1 MSDKEERKISLE
13 KRRQMLANLEKA
25 RAARAKNVAAK
36 KDNIIIDEKTEEKEE
51 KEPVEDID
59 EETPDSKLAPPE
71 IKHQC
76 LCGRKYV
83 RKDGLFR
90 HQQKCEVWLEERAED
105 AEQEEEIAEIK
116 AEREAAEK
124 KPVKKKRAKKVKVVV
139 KEPEPE
145 SEESESEEEEV
156 KPKPK
161 PKPIPM
167 PAPPKKKNIVPS
179 AEPKYHNGQEPLQKY
194 TMAEWRAI
202 HEKQQRDRYEAESR
216 RKFEEQ
222 EDRINR
228 LKKAM
233 MSGGI

>member
-25 RAARAKNVAAK
+25 RATRAKNLAAK
-36 KDNIIIDEKTEEKEE
+36 KDNIIIDEKKEE
-51 KEPVEDID
+51 KKEEKEDID

-124 KPVKKKRAKKVKVVV
+124 KAAPKKKRAKKVKVVV

-145 SEESESEEEEV
+145 ESESEEEEEV
-156 KPKPK
+156 KPKP
-161 PKPIPM
+161 IPE

-179 AEPKYHNGQEPLQKY
+179 AEPKYHSGQEPLEKY
-194 TMAEWRAI
+194 TMEEWRI
-202 HEKQQRDRYEAESR
+202 KHEQEKLARYEQESR
-216 RKFEEQ
+216 KKFEEQ

-233 MSGGI
+233 MAGGI

>member
-36 KDNIIIDEKTEEKEE
+36 KDNIIIDEKKEE
-51 KEPVEDID
+51 KKEEKEDID

-90 HQQKCEVWLEERAED
+90 HQQKCEVWLEERAEE

-124 KPVKKKRAKKVKVVV
+124 KPVKKKRAKKVKMVV

-145 SEESESEEEEV
+145 PEESESEEEEEV

-161 PKPIPM
+161 PIPE

-179 AEPKYHNGQEPLQKY
+179 AEPKYHNGQEPLEKY
-194 TMAEWRAI
+194 TMEEWRI
-202 HEKQQRDRYEAESR
+202 KHEQDKLARYEAESR
-216 RKFEEQ
+216 KKFEEQ

-233 MSGGI
+233 MAGGI

>member
-25 RAARAKNVAAK
+25 RATRAKNLAAK
-36 KDNIIIDEKTEEKEE
+36 KENVIIDEKKEEE

-59 EETPDSKLAPPE
+59 EETPDSKVAPPE

-90 HQQKCEVWLEERAED
+90 HQEKCKVWLEERAED

-124 KPVKKKRAKKVKVVV
+124 KPVKKKRAKKVKMVV
-139 KEPEPE
+139 KEPEPEPE
-145 SEESESEEEEV
+145 SEESEEEEEV
-156 KPKPK
+156 KPKP
-161 PKPIPM
+161 IPE
-167 PAPPKKKNIVPS
+167 PEPPKKRNIVPS
-179 AEPKYHNGQEPLQKY
+179 AEPKYHSGQEPLEKF
-194 TMAEWRAI
+194 TMAEWKAL

-228 LKKAM
+228 LKRAM

>member
-36 KDNIIIDEKTEEKEE
+36 KDNIIIDEKKEE
-51 KEPVEDID
+51 KKEEKEDID

-90 HQQKCEVWLEERAED
+90 HQQKCEVWLEERAEE

-124 KPVKKKRAKKVKVVV
+124 KAAPKKKRAKKVKVVV

-145 SEESESEEEEV
+145 ESESEEEEEV
-156 KPKPK
+156 KPKP
-161 PKPIPM
+161 IPE

-179 AEPKYHNGQEPLQKY
+179 AEPKYHSGQEPLEKY
-194 TMAEWRAI
+194 TMAEWKAL

-228 LKKAM
+228 LKQGM
-233 MSGGI
+233 MAGGI

>member
-25 RAARAKNVAAK
+25 RATRAKNLAAK
-36 KDNIIIDEKTEEKEE
+36 KDNIIIDEKKEEKEE
-51 KEPVEDID
+51 KEPVVDID

-90 HQQKCEVWLEERAED
+90 HQQKCEVWLEERAEE

-124 KPVKKKRAKKVKVVV
+124 KAAPKKKRAKKVKVVV

-145 SEESESEEEEV
+145 ESESEEEEEV
-156 KPKPK
+156 KPKP
-161 PKPIPM
+161 IPE

-179 AEPKYHNGQEPLQKY
+179 AEPKYHSGQEPLEKY
-194 TMAEWRAI
+194 TMAEWKAL

-222 EDRINR
+222 EDRISR

-233 MSGGI
+233 MAGGI

>member
-25 RAARAKNVAAK
+25 RATRAKNVAAK
-36 KDNIIIDEKTEEKEE
+36 KENVVIDEKKEEE

-59 EETPDSKLAPPE
+59 EETPDSKVAPPE

-145 SEESESEEEEV
+145 ESESEEEEEV
-156 KPKPK
+156 K

-194 TMAEWRAI
+194 TMAEWKAL

-228 LKKAM
+228 LKRAM

>member
-25 RAARAKNVAAK
+25 RATRAKNLAAK
-36 KDNIIIDEKTEEKEE
+36 KDNIIIDEKKEEKGE
-51 KEPVEDID
+51 KEPVADID

-90 HQQKCEVWLEERAED
+90 HQEKCKVWLEERAED

-124 KPVKKKRAKKVKVVV
+124 KPVKKKRAKKVKIVV

-145 SEESESEEEEV
+145 ESESEEEKEV
-156 KPKPK
+156 KPKP
-161 PKPIPM
+161 IPE

-179 AEPKYHNGQEPLQKY
+179 AEPKYHNGQEPLEKY
-194 TMAEWRAI
+194 TMEEWRI
-202 HEKQQRDRYEAESR
+202 KHEQDKLARYEAESR
-216 RKFEEQ
+216 KKFEEQ
-222 EDRINR
+222 EDRISR

-233 MSGGI
+233 MAGGI

>member
-194 TMAEWRAI
+194 TMLEWKAI

>member
-36 KDNIIIDEKTEEKEE
+36 KDNIIIDEKKEE
-51 KEPVEDID
+51 KKEEKEDID

-124 KPVKKKRAKKVKVVV
+124 KAAPKKKRAKKVKVVV

-145 SEESESEEEEV
+145 ESESEEEEEV
-156 KPKPK
+156 KPKP
-161 PKPIPM
+161 IPE

-179 AEPKYHNGQEPLQKY
+179 AEPKYHSGQEPLEKY
-194 TMAEWRAI
+194 TMAEWKAL

-228 LKKAM
+228 LKQGM
-233 MSGGI
+233 MAGGI

>member
-25 RAARAKNVAAK
+25 RATRAKNLAAK
-36 KDNIIIDEKTEEKEE
+36 KENVVIDEKKEEE

-90 HQQKCEVWLEERAED
+90 HQEKCKVWLEERAED

-124 KPVKKKRAKKVKVVV
+124 KPVKKKRAKKVKMVV
-139 KEPEPE
+139 KEPEPEPE
-145 SEESESEEEEV
+145 SEESEEEEEV
-156 KPKPK
+156 KPKP
-161 PKPIPM
+161 IPE
-167 PAPPKKKNIVPS
+167 PEPPKKRNIVPS
-179 AEPKYHNGQEPLQKY
+179 AEPKYHSGQEPLEKF
-194 TMAEWRAI
+194 TMAEWKAL

-228 LKKAM
+228 LKRAM

>member
-25 RAARAKNVAAK
+25 RATRAKNLAAK
-36 KDNIIIDEKTEEKEE
+36 KDNIIIDEKKEE
-51 KEPVEDID
+51 KKEEKEDID

-90 HQQKCEVWLEERAED
+90 HQQKCEVWLEERAEE

-124 KPVKKKRAKKVKVVV
+124 KAAPKKKRAKKVKVVV

-145 SEESESEEEEV
+145 ESESEEEEEV
-156 KPKPK
+156 KPKP
-161 PKPIPM
+161 IPE

-179 AEPKYHNGQEPLQKY
+179 AEPKYHNGQEPLEKY
-194 TMAEWRAI
+194 TMEEWRI
-202 HEKQQRDRYEAESR
+202 KHEQEKLARYEAESR
-216 RKFEEQ
+216 KKFEEQ

-233 MSGGI
+233 MAGGI

>member
-25 RAARAKNVAAK
+25 RATRAKNLAAK
-36 KDNIIIDEKTEEKEE
+36 KENVVIDEKKEDKKEDKKEE
-51 KEPVEDID
+51 KEDID

-90 HQQKCEVWLEERAED
+90 HQEKCKVWLEERAED

-124 KPVKKKRAKKVKVVV
+124 KAEPKKKRAKKVKMVV

-145 SEESESEEEEV
+145 ESENEEEKEV
-156 KPKPK
+156 KPKP
-161 PKPIPM
+161 IPES
-167 PAPPKKKNIVPS
+167 APPKKKNIVPS
-179 AEPKYHNGQEPLQKY
+179 AEPKYHNGQEPLEKY
-194 TMAEWRAI
+194 TMEEWRI
-202 HEKQQRDRYEAESR
+202 KHEQDKLARYEQESR
-216 RKFEEQ
+216 KKFEEQ

-233 MSGGI
+233 MAGGI

>member
-25 RAARAKNVAAK
+25 RATRAKNLAAK
-36 KDNIIIDEKTEEKEE
+36 KDNIIIDEKKEE
-51 KEPVEDID
+51 KKEEKEDID

-83 RKDGLFR
+83 RRDGLFR
-90 HQQKCEVWLEERAED
+90 HQQKCEVWLEERAEE

-124 KPVKKKRAKKVKVVV
+124 KPVKKKRAKKVKMVV

-145 SEESESEEEEV
+145 PEESESEEEEEV

-161 PKPIPM
+161 PIPE

-179 AEPKYHNGQEPLQKY
+179 AEPKYHNGQEPLEKY
-194 TMAEWRAI
+194 TMEEWRI
-202 HEKQQRDRYEAESR
+202 KHEQDKLARYEAESR
-216 RKFEEQ
+216 KKFEEQ
-222 EDRINR
+222 EDRISR

-233 MSGGI
+233 MAGGI

>member
-25 RAARAKNVAAK
+25 RATRAKNLAEK
-36 KDNIIIDEKTEEKEE
+36 KDNIIIDEKKEE
-51 KEPVEDID
+51 KKEEKEDID

-83 RKDGLFR
+83 RRDGLFR

-145 SEESESEEEEV
+145 ESESEEEEEV
-156 KPKPK
+156 KPKP
-161 PKPIPM
+161 IPE

-179 AEPKYHNGQEPLQKY
+179 AEPKYHNGQEPLEKY
-194 TMAEWRAI
+194 TMEEWKAI

-222 EDRINR
+222 EDRISR

-233 MSGGI
+233 MAGGI

>member
-25 RAARAKNVAAK
+25 RATRAKNLAAK
-36 KDNIIIDEKTEEKEE
+36 KDNIIIDEKKEEKEE
-51 KEPVEDID
+51 KEPVVDID

-90 HQQKCEVWLEERAED
+90 HQQKCEVWLEQRAEE

-124 KPVKKKRAKKVKVVV
+124 KAAPKKKRAKKVKMVV

-145 SEESESEEEEV
+145 ESESEEEEEEV

-161 PKPIPM
+161 PIPE

-179 AEPKYHNGQEPLQKY
+179 AEPKYHNGQEPLEKY
-194 TMAEWRAI
+194 TMEEWRI
-202 HEKQQRDRYEAESR
+202 KHEQDKLARYEAESR
-216 RKFEEQ
+216 KKFEEQ

-233 MSGGI
+233 MAGGI

>member
-25 RAARAKNVAAK
+25 RATRAKNLAAK
-36 KDNIIIDEKTEEKEE
+36 KENVVIDEKKEDKKEE
-51 KEPVEDID
+51 KKEEKEDID

-90 HQQKCEVWLEERAED
+90 HQEKCKVWLEERAED

-124 KPVKKKRAKKVKVVV
+124 KAEPKKKRAKKVKIVV

-145 SEESESEEEEV
+145 ESESEEEKEV
-156 KPKPK
+156 KPKP
-161 PKPIPM
+161 IPE

-179 AEPKYHNGQEPLQKY
+179 AEPKYHNGQEPLEKY
-194 TMAEWRAI
+194 TMEEWRI
-202 HEKQQRDRYEAESR
+202 KHEQDKLARYEAESR
-216 RKFEEQ
+216 KKFEEQ
-222 EDRINR
+222 EDRISR

-233 MSGGI
+233 MAGGI

>member
-36 KDNIIIDEKTEEKEE
+36 KDNIIIDEKKEE
-51 KEPVEDID
+51 KKEEKEDID

-90 HQQKCEVWLEERAED
+90 HQQKCEVWLEERAEE

-124 KPVKKKRAKKVKVVV
+124 KAAPKKKRAKKVKVVV

-145 SEESESEEEEV
+145 ESESEEEEEV
-156 KPKPK
+156 KPKP
-161 PKPIPM
+161 IPE

-179 AEPKYHNGQEPLQKY
+179 AEPKYHSGQEPLEKY
-194 TMAEWRAI
+194 TMAEWKAL

-233 MSGGI
+233 MAGGI

>member
-25 RAARAKNVAAK
+25 RATRAKNLAAK
-36 KDNIIIDEKTEEKEE
+36 KDNIIIDEKKEDKKEE
-51 KEPVEDID
+51 KEPVGDID

-90 HQQKCEVWLEERAED
+90 HQEKCKVWLEERAED

-124 KPVKKKRAKKVKVVV
+124 KAAPKKKRAKKVKVVV

-145 SEESESEEEEV
+145 ESESEEEEEV
-156 KPKPK
+156 KPKP
-161 PKPIPM
+161 IPE

-179 AEPKYHNGQEPLQKY
+179 AEPKYHSGQEPLEKY
-194 TMAEWRAI
+194 TMEEWRI
-202 HEKQQRDRYEAESR
+202 KHEQEKLARYEQESR
-216 RKFEEQ
+216 KKFEEQ

-233 MSGGI
+233 MAGGI

>member
-36 KDNIIIDEKTEEKEE
+36 KDNIIIDEKKEEKGE
-51 KEPVEDID
+51 KEPVVDID

-124 KPVKKKRAKKVKVVV
+124 KAAPKKKRAKKVKVVV

-145 SEESESEEEEV
+145 ESESEEEEEV
-156 KPKPK
+156 KPKP
-161 PKPIPM
+161 IPE

-179 AEPKYHNGQEPLQKY
+179 AEPKYHSGQEPLEKY
-194 TMAEWRAI
+194 TMAEWKAL

-228 LKKAM
+228 LKQGM
-233 MSGGI
+233 MAGGI

>member
-36 KDNIIIDEKTEEKEE
+36 KDNIIIDEKKEEKGE
-51 KEPVEDID
+51 KEPVVDID

-124 KPVKKKRAKKVKVVV
+124 KAAPKKKRAKKVKVVV

-145 SEESESEEEEV
+145 ESESEEEEEV
-156 KPKPK
+156 KPKP
-161 PKPIPM
+161 IPE

-179 AEPKYHNGQEPLQKY
+179 AEPKYHSGQEPLEKY
-194 TMAEWRAI
+194 TMSEWKAL

-228 LKKAM
+228 LKQGM
-233 MSGGI
+233 MAGGI

>member
-36 KDNIIIDEKTEEKEE
+36 KDNIIIDEKKEEKEE
-51 KEPVEDID
+51 KEPVVDID

-124 KPVKKKRAKKVKVVV
+124 KAAPKKKRAKKVKMVV
-139 KEPEPE
+139 KEPEP
-145 SEESESEEEEV
+145 EESESEEEEEV
-156 KPKPK
+156 K
-161 PKPIPM
+161 PKPIPE

-179 AEPKYHNGQEPLQKY
+179 AEPKYHNGQEPLEKY
-194 TMAEWRAI
+194 TMAEWKAL

-233 MSGGI
+233 MAGGI

>member
-36 KDNIIIDEKTEEKEE
+36 KDNIIIDEKKEE
-51 KEPVEDID
+51 KKEEKEDID

-90 HQQKCEVWLEERAED
+90 HQQKCEVWLEERAEE

-145 SEESESEEEEV
+145 ESESEEEEEV

-161 PKPIPM
+161 PIPE

-179 AEPKYHNGQEPLQKY
+179 AEPKYHNGQEPLEKY
-194 TMAEWRAI
+194 TMEEWRI
-202 HEKQQRDRYEAESR
+202 KHEQDKLARYEAESR
-216 RKFEEQ
+216 KKFEEQ

-233 MSGGI
+233 MAGGI

>member
-25 RAARAKNVAAK
+25 RATRAKNLAAK
-36 KDNIIIDEKTEEKEE
+36 KDNIIIDEKKEEKKEE
-51 KEPVEDID
+51 KEPVGDID

-124 KPVKKKRAKKVKVVV
+124 KAVSKKKRAKKVKVVV

-145 SEESESEEEEV
+145 ESESEEEEEV
-156 KPKPK
+156 KPKP
-161 PKPIPM
+161 IPE

-179 AEPKYHNGQEPLQKY
+179 AEPKYHNGQEPLEKY
-194 TMAEWRAI
+194 TMEEWRI
-202 HEKQQRDRYEAESR
+202 KHEQDKRARYEAESR
-216 RKFEEQ
+216 KKFEEQ

-233 MSGGI
+233 MAGGI

>member
-25 RAARAKNVAAK
+25 RATRAKNLAAK
-36 KDNIIIDEKTEEKEE
+36 KDNIIIDEKKEEKKEE
-51 KEPVEDID
+51 KEPVVDID

-90 HQQKCEVWLEERAED
+90 HQEKCKVWLEERAED

-124 KPVKKKRAKKVKVVV
+124 KAEPKKKRAKKVKMVV

-145 SEESESEEEEV
+145 ESENEEEKEV
-156 KPKPK
+156 KPKP
-161 PKPIPM
+161 IPE

-179 AEPKYHNGQEPLQKY
+179 AEPKYHNGQEPLEKY
-194 TMAEWRAI
+194 TMEEWRI
-202 HEKQQRDRYEAESR
+202 KHEQDKLARYEQESR
-216 RKFEEQ
+216 KKFEEQ

-233 MSGGI
+233 MAGGI

>member
-25 RAARAKNVAAK
+25 RAARAKNIAAK
-36 KDNIIIDEKTEEKEE
+36 KDNIIIDEKKEE
-51 KEPVEDID
+51 KKEEKEDID

-90 HQQKCEVWLEERAED
+90 HQQKCEVWLEERAEE

-124 KPVKKKRAKKVKVVV
+124 KAAPKKKRAKKVKVVV

-145 SEESESEEEEV
+145 ESESEEEEEV
-156 KPKPK
+156 KPKP
-161 PKPIPM
+161 IPE

-179 AEPKYHNGQEPLQKY
+179 AEPKYHSGQEPLEKY
-194 TMAEWRAI
+194 TMAEWKAL

-222 EDRINR
+222 EDRISR

-233 MSGGI
+233 MAGGI